1 MRYRTRFGMSNCH
14 FFSVDELAKSYR
26 RKQLSPVEVI
36 RELLDRIDC
45 LNPAINAFCTVSR
58 ENAISGA
65 AAAESAILRGGNTG
79 PLSGIPVAIKD
90 ATETAGIRTTY
101 GSRIFSE
108 HIPNEDALVV
118 ERLRKAGAIIIGK
131 TNTPEFACKGTT
143 DNRLFGPT
151 RNPWNTETTA
161 GGSSGG
167 SAAAVA
173 AGLVPLAE
181 GSDLAGS
188 VRIPAACCGV
198 VGLRPTLGRV
208 PCYPTPNAWTTLMT
222 HGPLSRTVSDAALFL
237 SAVQGVDSRDP
248 QTFPC
253 SEELAIDAE
262 RDLRGLR
269 IAWSPTLGYAPVD
282 PQVRRLAEQAVRLFE
297 QHGAIVEEEDPGFED
312 PKDIFIALTAPW
324 RDGVC
329 GQYLKDW
336 EAEMDPTLVG
346 RVKLAGKM
354 SAREYET
361 AQQRRTQLSQKV
373 GRFFEHF
380 DILITPTTSV
390 PAFPVT
396 KDYPPE
402 IDGRTIQSQLDW
414 YPFTFPFSMT
424 GQPSISVPAGWTDQG
439 LPIGIQIVGKRFD
452 DRAVLRAAASFE
464 AISPWSA
471 RHPSMSMV
479 AK

>member
-1 MRYRTRFGMSNCH
+1 MNDIS
-14 FFSVDELAKSYR
+14 FFSARELAEGYT
-26 RKQLSPVEVI
+26 RKQFSPTEVI
-36 RELLDRIDC
+36 RALLERIER

-58 ENAISGA
+58 ERALAGA
-65 AAAESAILRGGNTG
+65 AAAETSILKGESTG
-79 PLSGIPVAIKD
+79 PLSGVPIAIKD

-108 HIPNEDALVV
+108 YVPDKDALVV
-118 ERLRKAGAIIIGK
+118 ERLRKAGAIVIGK

-151 RNPWNTETTA
+151 RNPWDIEKTA

-198 VGLRPTLGRV
+198 VGFRPTLGRV
-208 PCYPTPNAWTTLMT
+208 PCYPTPNAWTTLLT
-222 HGPLSRTVSDAALFL
+222 HGPLCRTVADAALFL
-237 SAVQGVDSRDP
+237 SVVQGADARDP
-248 QTFPC
+248 QSYPC
-253 SEELAIDAE
+253 SEELLIDP
-262 RDLRGLR
+262 RVGLGKLKV
-269 IAWSPTLGYAPVD
+269 AWSPTLGYAPLD
-282 PQVRRLAEQAVRLFE
+282 PELRQVTERAVHLLE
-297 QHGAIVEEEDPGFED
+297 QHGATVEEVDPGFED
-312 PKDIFIALTAPW
+312 PKELFVALTAPW

-329 GQYLKDW
+329 GQYLEKW
-336 EAEMDPTLVG
+336 ESEMDATLVG
-346 RVKLAGKM
+346 RLKIAGKM

-361 AQQRRTQLSQKV
+361 AQQRRTELSQKL
-373 GRFFEHF
+373 GRFFERF

-390 PAFPVT
+390 PAFPVVE
-396 KDYPPE
+396 DYPRE
-402 IDGRTIQSQLDW
+402 IDGKAIQSQLDW

-439 LPIGIQIVGKRFD
+439 LPIGIQIIGKRFD
-452 DRAVLRAAASFE
+452 DQMVLQAAASFE
-464 AISPWSA
+464 AISPWTD
-471 RHPSMSMV
+471 RHPPISMV
-479 AK
+479 EK